1 MAIFVSNPTSAAVTT
16 LSPDALDPSVM
27 SPEEGFTEELA
38 AAMQPSAAP
47 TDALAKTPLD
57 MPEEPGKKASDL
69 QILPAEVLLNA
80 VGDANFAF
88 AGQAVAANAAA
99 QNSVTGAVLADATE
113 TLAQDTPLLDLANQL
128 QGAELAAAN
137 LAAQMSAS
145 AANVLVPIASNSSGV
160 TAAIAVN
167 ATAGSGQEAAQASQ
181 APVAGPSL
189 KEGELASSATALAS
203 PQNTPSLV
211 TESISTAMVSKGR
224 VAQQLEGNASAAS
237 LAPAATSQAQLAPSV
252 PSDVTRN
259 LSQIN
264 ASSTTKAVST
274 TDAPALQA
282 MTAAASNHIKPDGIQ
297 AETFVKQ
304 ATTANL
310 VAPKAQAQVTLDPS
324 LVLKSETGSIA
335 ANVSNVTVDAS
346 QTAAVKEAIPQSTPL
361 AASSAVSSID
371 ASIVS
376 ANSTTAAPVA
386 SPINPSSPTQSLV
399 PTQSASEKT
408 TVSSE
413 SKLEKQAPQAEE
425 SAFNFDAK
433 LAKSDALQNPKALET
448 AVSLAGVGK
457 LNQPLQN
464 TKGTTIV
471 GKTGVQ
477 LASAAVATVANVSA
491 LANVATRSSD
501 SSISAQDIAVSSA
514 PELDQAFRS
523 SSTSAQNLD
532 ASTSKNVQVGIR
544 TERAGESFQVA
555 GSSATANTAPA
566 NRLDSAALTAA
577 SPNSSVVAQEAPR
590 AETTQSLEDI
600 SSSFVSSL
608 VGGPQRPVTTVM
620 DWISM
625 QSQERPAPLVPH
637 EVRLDAGAVQME
649 IQKMVKQGGGHVVME
664 LTPPDQSKFTIELKL
679 DERGNALLIVEGVS
693 DSTKTRLEQSAPQLR
708 EQFQQMGLELQLDMR
723 QQGQSSS
730 SNAANFAD
738 AQERGS
744 GDNNL
749 ASNGEGDTTKVLTQ
763 REAGANRA
771 RETGSNQVYLYA

>member
-1 MAIFVSNPTSAAVTT
+1 MAIFVSNPTSAAIPT

-57 MPEEPGKKASDL
+57 ILEEAGKKASDL

-88 AGQAVAANAAA
+88 TGQAGAANSLA
-99 QNSVTGAVLADATE
+99 QNSVSESALTDASEAIAQDAT
-113 TLAQDTPLLDLANQL
+113 AQDLANQL

-145 AANVLVPIASNSSGV
+145 AANVPVALASKSAEVSAELSISTTSG
-160 TAAIAVN
+160 
-167 ATAGSGQEAAQASQ
+167 AGQNAAQASQ
-181 APVAGPSL
+181 SPVTGPSL
-189 KEGELASSATALAS
+189 QEAEQVSSATTLAS
-203 PQNTPSLV
+203 AQNTSSVV
-211 TESISTAMVSKGR
+211 TESINATNVPTSNQAERISPVTRAQAEMAKAVQSDAAGNVSQVNAASTA
-224 VAQQLEGNASAAS
+224 N
-237 LAPAATSQAQLAPSV
+237 
-252 PSDVTRN
+252 
-259 LSQIN
+259 
-264 ASSTTKAVST
+264 AVST
-274 TDAPALQA
+274 VEAPVQQA
-282 MTAAASNHIKPDGIQ
+282 VAVATSNNIKPDGVQ
-297 AETFVKQ
+297 
-304 ATTANL
+304 
-310 VAPKAQAQVTLDPS
+310 AQADVQHTAIVNQASAQANAPVAVGPS
-324 LVLKSETGSIA
+324 LALKSDASAVAAKVSSDAQASAVVDMTA
-335 ANVSNVTVDAS
+335 ANVAGPQTTSLSAS
-346 QTAAVKEAIPQSTPL
+346 TAANSSDAKITRTDSTQAAPVNALSPPQSIELTNL
-361 AASSAVSSID
+361 ATEKTAASSD
-371 ASIVS
+371 
-376 ANSTTAAPVA
+376 TTADAQT
-386 SPINPSSPTQSLV
+386 TQG
-399 PTQSASEKT
+399 Q
-408 TVSSE
+408 
-413 SKLEKQAPQAEE
+413 E

-433 LAKSDALQNPKALET
+433 LAKSDALQNPKVIET
-448 AVSLAGVGK
+448 AVSLTGVVK
-457 LNQPLQN
+457 SSAQIN
-464 TKGTTIV
+464 TQADAIASTPEIDSDLTSFSNVQSGM
-471 GKTGVQ
+471 KTGRADEV
-477 LASAAVATVANVSA
+477 LSASANAPTA
-491 LANVATRSSD
+491 
-501 SSISAQDIAVSSA
+501 SSA
-514 PELDQAFRS
+514 S
-523 SSTSAQNLD
+523 
-532 ASTSKNVQVGIR
+532 
-544 TERAGESFQVA
+544 
-555 GSSATANTAPA
+555 A
-566 NRLDSAALTAA
+566 NRMDSAALSAT
-577 SPNSSVVAQEAPR
+577 SPSSTGLAQEAPR
-590 AETTQSLEDI
+590 AEAAQSLEDI

-637 EVRLDAGAVQME
+637 EVRLDTGAVQME

-723 QQGQSSS
+723 QQGQFAS

-749 ASNGEGDTTKVLTQ
+749 ADNGTGEAPKVLTQ

>member
-1 MAIFVSNPTSAAVTT
+1 MAIFVSNPTSSAITT

-57 MPEEPGKKASDL
+57 MPEEAVKKASDL

-88 AGQAVAANAAA
+88 AGQAGAAHSAA
-99 QNSVTGAVLADATE
+99 QNSVPGAALTDATE
-113 TLAQDTPLLDLANQL
+113 ITEQDNTVLDLTNPL

-145 AANVLVPIASNSSGV
+145 AANVAVPLASNSAEVSAALSINAAAGV
-160 TAAIAVN
+160 
-167 ATAGSGQEAAQASQ
+167 GQAAAQASQ

-189 KEGELASSATALAS
+189 QEGEQVTSATNLAAQQNTPALGAESTTSAYVSTDKQTASMASVATAQAALKSVQSDATGNVTTDNAVSAVDAPVQQAVAAAVSNNVKPDGVQAEAVVQQAAIVNQAS
-203 PQNTPSLV
+203 PQANAKVAVDPSSTLKPEASSV
-211 TESISTAMVSKGR
+211 TANVAGPQSTSLAASA
-224 VAQQLEGNASAAS
+224 VANASDAKITRTDSTQAA
-237 LAPAATSQAQLAPSV
+237 A
-252 PSDVTRN
+252 
-259 LSQIN
+259 I
-264 ASSTTKAVST
+264 
-274 TDAPALQA
+274 
-282 MTAAASNHIKPDGIQ
+282 AASN
-297 AETFVKQ
+297 
-304 ATTANL
+304 
-310 VAPKAQAQVTLDPS
+310 
-324 LVLKSETGSIA
+324 
-335 ANVSNVTVDAS
+335 
-346 QTAAVKEAIPQSTPL
+346 STP
-361 AASSAVSSID
+361 SIGLTN
-371 ASIVS
+371 V
-376 ANSTTAAPVA
+376 V
-386 SPINPSSPTQSLV
+386 
-399 PTQSASEKT
+399 SEKT
-408 TVSSE
+408 AASADTEV
-413 SKLEKQAPQAEE
+413 QAQAAQGEE

-433 LAKSDALQNPKALET
+433 LSKSDALQNPKALET
-448 AVSLAGVGK
+448 PVSLAGVAK
-457 LNQPLQN
+457 TNAQVQQASL
-464 TKGTTIV
+464 TSKGV
-471 GKTGVQ
+471 ELGVQ
-477 LASAAVATVANVSA
+477 AAAAAGTQISTNANTNATAVASTPEIDSDATTFSNVQSGMKAGRTGEAFSAA
-491 LANVATRSSD
+491 
-501 SSISAQDIAVSSA
+501 
-514 PELDQAFRS
+514 
-523 SSTSAQNLD
+523 
-532 ASTSKNVQVGIR
+532 
-544 TERAGESFQVA
+544 A
-555 GSSATANTAPA
+555 GSPAASTAPA
-566 NRLDSAALTAA
+566 NRLDAAALNAA
-577 SPNSSVVAQEAPR
+577 NPNSAVMAQEAPR

-723 QQGQSSS
+723 QQGQSAS

-749 ASNGEGDTTKVLTQ
+749 ASNGAGDTPKLLTQ